1 MLSRVAERIYWAA
14 RYLERAENTARLT
27 RVYGA
32 LLLDLPDEAGVGWPL
47 LIDITGG
54 EQVRLTRKGNSDRAL
69 LKHLLADPDDPGSVL
84 SSLRMA
90 RENFRTSRDLAPT
103 EA

>member
-27 RVYGA
+27 RVYGS

-47 LIDITGG
+47 LVDITGG
-54 EQVRLTRKGNSDRAL
+54 TNARRRKAAGSDRTL
-69 LKHLLADPDDPGSVL
+69 LRHLLADIDNPGSVL
-84 SSLRMA
+84 SSLRQA
-90 RENFRTSRDLAPT
+90 RERRSWTLRGSR
-103 EA
+103 